1 MSWYGFQ
8 MSMQLKE
15 LYNQDLNLWRQEV
28 IRIIQNR
35 QLENMD
41 WDNLIEEI
49 TDMTASERRA
59 LRSYT
64 KRLIEHILKL
74 KYWESEREY
83 NQRSWKKEVV
93 NFREEVK
100 SILEESPSLN
110 NYLEQNY
117 LDWYAKSVKAM
128 RQEFTI
134 PTDNLVDL
142 KTIMTD
148 EYFG

>member
-1 MSWYGFQ
+1 MN
-8 MSMQLKE
+8 MQLKQ
-15 LYNQDLNLWRQEV
+15 LYHQDLNLWRQE
-28 IRIIQNR
+28 IINAIQNK

-49 TDMTASERRA
+49 NDMTASERRA

-74 KYWESEREY
+74 KYWNSEKEY
-83 NQRSWKKEVV
+83 NQRSWEKEVV
-93 NFREEVK
+93 NFREEIK

-117 LDWYAKSVKAM
+117 LDWYDKSVKAM
-128 RQEFTI
+128 KREFSI
-134 PTDNLVDL
+134 PDDNLVNL
-142 KTIMTD
+142 KIIMTD

>member
-1 MSWYGFQ
+1 
-8 MSMQLKE
+8 MQLKQ
-15 LYNQDLNLWRQEV
+15 LYHQDLNLWRQE
-28 IRIIQNR
+28 IINAIQNK

-49 TDMTASERRA
+49 NDMTASERRA

-74 KYWESEREY
+74 KYWNREKEY
-83 NQRSWKKEVV
+83 NQRAWEKEVV
-93 NFREEVK
+93 NFREEIK
-100 SILEESPSLN
+100 TILEESPSLN

-117 LDWYAKSVKAM
+117 LDWYEKSVKAM
-128 RQEFTI
+128 QREFSI
-134 PTDNLVDL
+134 PINDLVDL
-142 KTIMTD
+142 ETIMTE

>member
-1 MSWYGFQ
+1 
-8 MSMQLKE
+8 MQLKE
-15 LYNQDLNLWRQEV
+15 LYHQDLNLWRQK
-28 IRIIQNR
+28 IIKAIQNK

-41 WDNLIEEI
+41 WENLIEEI
-49 TDMTASERRA
+49 NDMTASERRA

-74 KYWESEREY
+74 KYWNSEKEY
-83 NQRSWKKEVV
+83 SRRSWEKEVV
-93 NFREEVK
+93 NFREEIK

-128 RQEFTI
+128 KREFSI
-134 PTDNLVDL
+134 PTDNLVDIE
-142 KTIMTD
+142 TIMTD

>member
-1 MSWYGFQ
+1 
-8 MSMQLKE
+8 MQLKE
-15 LYNQDLNLWRQEV
+15 LYYRDLNLWRQEV
-28 IRIIQNR
+28 INAIQNR

-41 WDNLIEEI
+41 WDNLIDEI
-49 TDMTASERRA
+49 NDMTASERRA

-74 KYWESEREY
+74 KYWHSEKEY
-83 NQRSWKKEVV
+83 NQRGWEKEVV
-93 NFREEVK
+93 NFREEIK

-117 LDWYAKSVKAM
+117 CDWYAKSVKAM
-128 RQEFTI
+128 RREFFI
-134 PTDNLVDL
+134 PDNNLVNL
-142 KTIMTD
+142 TVIMTD

>member
-1 MSWYGFQ
+1 
-8 MSMQLKE
+8 MQFKE
-15 LYNQDLNLWRQEV
+15 LYHQDLNLWRQEV
-28 IRIIQNR
+28 INAIQNQ
-35 QLENMD
+35 QLEDMD

-49 TDMTASERRA
+49 NDMTASERRA

-74 KYWESEREY
+74 KYWDNEKKY
-83 NQRSWKKEVV
+83 NRRGWEKEVV
-93 NFREEVK
+93 NFREEIK
-100 SILEESPSLN
+100 SILEESPSLK

-128 RQEFTI
+128 KREFSI
-134 PTDNLVDL
+134 PTDNLVDIE
-142 KTIMTD
+142 TIMTD

>member
-1 MSWYGFQ
+1 MNDRLK
-8 MSMQLKE
+8 QL
-15 LYNQDLNLWRQEV
+15 YQQDLNLWRQEV
-28 IRIIQNR
+28 VIAIQNQ

-41 WDNLIEEI
+41 WDNLIDEI
-49 TDMTASERRA
+49 NDMTASERRA

-74 KYWESEREY
+74 KHWHNEKEY
-83 NQRSWKKEVV
+83 NQRGWEKEVV
-93 NFREEVK
+93 NFREEIK
-100 SILEESPSLN
+100 SILKESPSLN

-128 RQEFTI
+128 KREFTI

-142 KTIMTD
+142 EIIMTD

>member
-1 MSWYGFQ
+1 
-8 MSMQLKE
+8 MQLKQ
-15 LYNQDLNLWRQEV
+15 LYHQDLNLWRQEV
-28 IRIIQNR
+28 ISAIKNQ

-41 WDNLIEEI
+41 WDNLIDEI
-49 TDMTASERRA
+49 NDMTASERRA

-74 KYWESEREY
+74 KYWNSEKEY
-83 NQRSWKKEVV
+83 NQRGWKKEVV
-93 NFREEVK
+93 NFREEIK
-100 SILEESPSLN
+100 SILEDSPSLT

-117 LDWYAKSVKAM
+117 LDWYEKSVKAM
-128 RQEFTI
+128 REEFAI

-142 KTIMTD
+142 ETIMTD

>member
-1 MSWYGFQ
+1 
-8 MSMQLKE
+8 MQLKE
-15 LYNQDLNLWRQEV
+15 LYHQDLNLWRQE
-28 IRIIQNR
+28 IINAIQNR

-49 TDMTASERRA
+49 NDMTASERRA

-74 KYWESEREY
+74 KYWNGKKEY
-83 NQRSWKKEVV
+83 NQRSWEKEVV
-93 NFREEVK
+93 NFREEIK

-128 RQEFTI
+128 EREFSI

-142 KTIMTD
+142 EVIMTD

>member
-1 MSWYGFQ
+1 MNN
-8 MSMQLKE
+8 QLKQ
-15 LYNQDLNLWRQEV
+15 LYQQDLNLWRQEV
-28 IRIIQNR
+28 VNAIQNK

-41 WDNLIEEI
+41 WDNLVEEI
-49 TDMTASERRA
+49 NDMTASERRA

-117 LDWYAKSVKAM
+117 RDWYKKSVKAM
-128 RQEFTI
+128 KQEFPI
-134 PTDNLVDL
+134 PADDFVSWEI
-142 KTIMTD
+142 IMTE
-148 EYFG
+148 EYFGYD

>member
-1 MSWYGFQ
+1 MNT
-8 MSMQLKE
+8 QLKQ
-15 LYNQDLNLWRQEV
+15 LYDKDLNLWRQE
-28 IRIIQNR
+28 IIKAIQSK

-41 WDNLIEEI
+41 WDNLVDEI
-49 TDMTASERRA
+49 NDMTASERRA

-74 KYWESEREY
+74 KYWHSEKEY
-83 NQRSWKKEVV
+83 NQRGWKKEVV

-117 LDWYAKSVKAM
+117 SDWYKKSVKAM
-128 RQEFTI
+128 RQEFSI
-134 PTDNLVDL
+134 PDNNLVDL
-142 KTIMTD
+142 EVIMTD

>member
-1 MSWYGFQ
+1 
-8 MSMQLKE
+8 MQLKE
-15 LYNQDLNLWRQEV
+15 LYHQDLNLWRQE
-28 IRIIQNR
+28 IINAIQNQ

-41 WDNLIEEI
+41 WDNLIDEI
-49 TDMTASERRA
+49 NDITASERRA

-83 NQRSWKKEVV
+83 NRRGWEKEVV
-93 NFREEVK
+93 NFREEIK
-100 SILEESPSLN
+100 SILKESPSLN
-110 NYLEQNY
+110 TYLEQNY

-128 RQEFTI
+128 KREFAI
-134 PTDNLVDL
+134 PDDNLVDL
-142 KTIMTD
+142 EVIMTD

>member
-1 MSWYGFQ
+1 MNTP
-8 MSMQLKE
+8 LKQ
-15 LYNQDLNLWRQEV
+15 LYNQDLNLWRQK
-28 IRIIQNR
+28 IINAIQNQ

-41 WDNLIEEI
+41 WDNLVEEI
-49 TDMTASERRA
+49 NDMTASERRA

-74 KYWESEREY
+74 KYWNSEKEY
-83 NQRSWKKEVV
+83 NKRSWEKEVV
-93 NFREEVK
+93 NFREEIK

-128 RQEFTI
+128 KREFSI
-134 PTDNLVDL
+134 PTNNLVDL
-142 KTIMTD
+142 KTIMAE